1 VYQLD
6 VYASI
11 TWGGIIQHRE
21 SQSTVLYPAEVYD
34 DEEITPSGIVRG
46 TDQAYAVSFLRGW
59 NFTTDL
65 YRIMENALA
74 RLRVRHMRS
83 DVDSPEC
90 VTSLFMRPTGVS
102 AQEVLSTMTR
112 LYDELPSEL
121 KVAKTMTGR
130 IEEDRL
136 GFEGGSE
143 PRRAL
148 TVAANILVAIQTMK
162 MVMAGTEETNIS
174 QRCTIAC
181 ELLEALAAVPTTYI
195 QSISSPMVCSR
206 GHAFELTHQ
215 LHHLAGIGHLL
226 GSVIQKPLS
235 QLTYLHVRNV
245 LLSMAN
251 ISARL
256 KAHISRIDLYMTEA
270 ALELSHRQ
278 VIRTALVPDVRLS
291 ADSTETADPSV
302 GQPSGN
308 KLLQPAPPVRNQ
320 EPVPDWT
327 PSANVSP
334 SRQFQLPDALFGDWP
349 FDIGQGKDFDF
360 LGIWQGLS
368 VGGHALGLD
377 EHALLRQ

>member
-1 VYQLD
+1 M
-6 VYASI
+6 YASI

-251 ISARL
+251 LLDLLESALTMATGISARL

-308 KLLQPAPPVRNQ
+308 KLSKTT
-320 EPVPDWT
+320 EPSKQDT
-327 PSANVSP
+327 TRIRLES
-334 SRQFQLPDALFGDWP
+334 
-349 FDIGQGKDFDF
+349 
-360 LGIWQGLS
+360 LS
-368 VGGHALGLD
+368 V
-377 EHALLRQ
+377 